1 MSKNIM
7 PEVLKMLGVEHGEK
21 FKLYAEDCG
30 ECEDVLFAFNH
41 GEELI
46 KISPNGCTEYA
57 NGKLLDIL
65 NGYYEI
71 VKLPWEPKEGERYF
85 YPSISAKRVD
95 CTNWIYCSFDYAM
108 KALGMVYKTLEEA
121 QECFADDYEKLTGK
135 KLE

>member
-7 PEVLKMLGVEHGEK
+7 PEVLKMLGVERGEK

-30 ECEDVLFAFNH
+30 ACEDGLFAFNY

-46 KISPNGCTEYA
+46 KILPNGCTEYA

-71 VKLPWEPKEGERYF
+71 VKLPWEPNNGDTYF
-85 YPSISAKRVD
+85 YPCPYMKQVQSE
-95 CTNWIYCSFDYAM
+95 TWNNHTMGYAL
-108 KALGMVYKTLEEA
+108 KALSMVYKTLEEA
-121 QECFADDYEKLTGK
+121 QECFAEDYKRLTGK